1 MKASLPVC
9 PSQRSKKDSGL
20 TTTWTNS
27 VTAILARSG
36 RDHVTLVP
44 SNRTTPTGKERLM
57 NGHLAAHTNYPAD
70 RRDSHDETPLRD
82 GSAGL
87 AAPRL
92 TRRASLMLMLA
103 LVLSLTLWTAIWAAV
118 GLFATVVLG

>member
-27 VTAILARSG
+27 LTAILARSG

-92 TRRASLMLMLA
+92 TRRASHMLA